1 MKVFI
6 LSFGVAK
13 MQHTTLDTTSNGHY
27 ATSRSI
33 QLK

>member
-6 LSFGVAK
+6 LSFTVAK
-13 MQHTTLDTTSNGHY
+13 MRRTTLDTMSNGHY